1 MTRPRFTHPGTIANH
16 LLLGITAVLMLY
28 PMWYAFA
35 YALSDAHAV
44 LGAGAI
50 LWPQQFSLKAL
61 NFVLRTPEIM
71 GSYLNTVFVVVVG
84 TLLSMAVTALFAYP
98 LAHRVPGV
106 RLLSL
111 LTYFTILFS
120 GGIIPTYIVVRQS
133 GLLNSLWSLIVPQLV
148 WPFYVIIMVKF
159 FRSIPDSLAESA
171 NIDGANDLTI
181 LLRIVLPLSLPAI
194 ASVSL
199 FYAVRYWNEFFTAV
213 IYISDQ
219 DKWTLQ
225 VVLRNLLIKNL
236 EDQFNMPSG
245 DQTAASVTSETVKM
259 ATVVV
264 ATVPIMLIY
273 PFLQKHFARGVMIG
287 AVKG

>member
-1 MTRPRFTHPGTIANH
+1 
-16 LLLGITAVLMLY
+16 
-28 PMWYAFA
+28 
-35 YALSDAHAV
+35 
-44 LGAGAI
+44 
-50 LWPQQFSLKAL
+50 
-61 NFVLRTPEIM
+61 
-71 GSYLNTVFVVVVG
+71 
-84 TLLSMAVTALFAYP
+84 
-98 LAHRVPGV
+98 
-106 RLLSL
+106 
-111 LTYFTILFS
+111 
-120 GGIIPTYIVVRQS
+120 
-133 GLLNSLWSLIVPQLV
+133 
-148 WPFYVIIMVKF
+148 
-159 FRSIPDSLAESA
+159 LAESA